1 MERYGERYGVK
12 GKDMGVKSLLLYMW
26 GRSAGVLPGLR
37 EEPPSY
43 WCEICG
49 QVVTDKRC
57 PLCGLKTRKI
67 RMEGGEKK
75 GKKRA

>member
-1 MERYGERYGVK
+1 
-12 GKDMGVKSLLLYMW
+12 MGSNLYDCTC
-26 GRSAGVLPGLR
+26 RANPR
-37 EEPPSY
+37 ESCPVSEKREPPDY